1 MATTKSLDLKTEK
14 LQITVRTT
22 PERALSIS
30 AGELV
35 NPYVQVGGTLAR
47 PRLAVDETGLLITGG
62 AAVATGGLTI
72 LARGIWDRLA
82 RSRKP
87 CVDTSAR
94 AREELADRFPD
105 LVIEGFERIE

>member
-1 MATTKSLDLKTEK
+1 MRHSLVTLV
-14 LQITVRTT
+14 L
-22 PERALSIS
+22 LSI
-30 AGELV
+30 A
-35 NPYVQVGGTLAR
+35 T
-47 PRLAVDETGLLITGG
+47 G
-62 AAVATGGLTI
+62 AAVAETYLVMPTGGLTI

-94 AREELADRFPD
+94 AREDLADRFPD